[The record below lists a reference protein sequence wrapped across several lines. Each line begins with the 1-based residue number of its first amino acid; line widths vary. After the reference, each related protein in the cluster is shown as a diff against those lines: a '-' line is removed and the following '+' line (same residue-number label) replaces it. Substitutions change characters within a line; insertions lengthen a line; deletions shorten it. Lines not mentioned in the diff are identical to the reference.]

1 MGAYSCPNDYW
12 RTFFL
17 LLKRNDG
24 GKIQCFHLFFCSFH
38 FDLFIKKKKKV
49 IFLFAMLGFPNCCL
63 QRGKN
68 EWISHQNLFAQMHLH
83 FASNNSSNKDM
94 FLPLI

>member
-1 MGAYSCPNDYW
+1 MMVV
-12 RTFFL
+12 
-17 LLKRNDG
+17 
-24 GKIQCFHLFFCSFH
+24 KIQCFYLIFCSFH
-38 FDLFIKKKKKV
+38 FDLFIKKKV
-49 IFLFAMLGFPNCCL
+49 IFLFAMIGFPNRYL